1 MTISVANGILS
12 LSFKAPAAKMNTIL
26 SNAAAKLYEN
36 FPYYDNNDPPQVIPF
51 AELSNELKLNII
63 DQHVRKSIIAAARD
77 NIIETQV
84 EAARI
89 AAEQVDQSIT

>member
-1 MTISVANGILS
+1 MTISVANGVLT

-26 SNAAAKLYEN
+26 SNASAKFYEN
-36 FPYYDNNDPPQVIPF
+36 FPYYDNNDPPQIIPF
-51 AELSNELKLNII
+51 ASLTNEQKLNII
-63 DQHVRKSIIAAARD
+63 DQHVRKTIIAAARD

-89 AAEQVDQSIT
+89 TAEQVDQSIT